1 MSLYDQQSQQ
11 RQREERRRATTDGRG
26 FNIWLDRIRR
36 WLDQL
41 FARDSPDNRPTIRAE
56 FSSQHVHCRSLYT
69 SYQDELIER
78 IRDWRVVFGS
88 PDIRYDLVLTCD
100 RLLRSEKARQMG
112 ELASLVT
119 SHRFALFRVSKFLI
133 GGKRRKDQV
142 FVADLDCIQTQ
153 VFRGLDGFAP
163 QICDSLA
170 VQLTKRSLPELRRLV
185 IFEDE
190 FGIENHRERLAVSE
204 RWLDQVRFY
213 HSQYFP

>member
-1 MSLYDQQSQQ
+1 MKYDQQSQQ
-11 RQREERRRATTDGRG
+11 QQRAERRRATADGRG
-26 FNIWLDRIRR
+26 FNIWLERVRR

-41 FARDSPDNRPTIRAE
+41 LSRDSPDSRPAILAE
-56 FSSQHVHCRSLYT
+56 FSSEHVRARSIRATY
-69 SYQDELIER
+69 SDELVER
-78 IRDWRVVFGS
+78 IRDWRIIFIAPEIG
-88 PDIRYDLVLTCD
+88 YDLVLTCD
-100 RLLRSEKARQMG
+100 RLLRSEKARQTG

-133 GGKRRKDQV
+133 GGKRRKDQI
-142 FVADLDCIQTQ
+142 FIADLDCIQTQ

-170 VQLTKRSLPELRRLV
+170 VQLTKRSLPELRRLA

>member
-1 MSLYDQQSQQ
+1 MPPYDQQSQR
-11 RQREERRRATTDGRG
+11 RQREERRRATADGRG
-26 FNIWLDRIRR
+26 FNLWLERVRR

-41 FARDSPDNRPTIRAE
+41 FARDSPDSQPTILAE
-56 FSSQHVHCRSLYT
+56 FSSEYVRARSVRPTY
-69 SYQDELIER
+69 SDELVER
-78 IRDWRVVFGS
+78 IRDWRIVCIS
-88 PDIRYDLVLTCD
+88 PEIGYDLVLTCD
-100 RLLRSEKARQMG
+100 RLLRSEKARQTG

-119 SHRFALFRVSKFLI
+119 SHRFALFRVSKYLI
-133 GGKRRKDQV
+133 GGKRRKDQILI
-142 FVADLDCIQTQ
+142 ADLDCIQTQ

-170 VQLTKRSLPELRRLV
+170 VQLTKRSLPELRRLA